1 MKVTVAKSAGFC
13 FGVKRAVE
21 TVYKEIENRKK
32 QKEYNRESNKE
43 GNKESNKEGWDHSYT
58 YGPIIHNEQV
68 VADLEKNGVTVLN
81 SMEELLAIEHGTVI
95 IRSHGVD
102 RKTNDYIRERDLKL
116 VDATCPFVKKIHKTV
131 MEKSRDGYAI
141 LIIGNEKHP
150 EVQGIKGWSE
160 SDTFIINTEEQAEK
174 FEYDR
179 GKKLCVVAQ
188 TTFNYKKFDK
198 MVEIIGKK
206 GYDIIVVNTICN
218 ATNERQAEA
227 RQIASGSDAMIVIGG
242 KSSSNTQKLYE
253 ICKEECK
260 NTYYIQK
267 LKDLD
272 LKKLQTCRNV
282 GITAGASTPNNI
294 IEEVL
299 AECQN

>member
-21 TVYKEIENRKK
+21 TVYKEIESRRE
-32 QKEYNRESNKE
+32 QREFNRENKNE
-43 GNKESNKEGWDHSYT
+43 KFNSEEWDHIYT

-81 SMEELLAIEHGTVI
+81 SMEELQAVEHGTVI

-102 RKTNDYIRERDLKL
+102 QKTNDYIREQGLKL

-160 SDTFIINTEEQAEK
+160 SDTFIINTEEEAQK
-174 FEYDR
+174 FEYDK

-206 GYDIIVVNTICN
+206 GYDIIVVNKPKGMVVHPANGC
-218 ATNERQAEA
+218 E
-227 RQIASGSDAMIVIGG
+227 
-242 KSSSNTQKLYE
+242 
-253 ICKEECK
+253 
-260 NTYYIQK
+260 YY
-267 LKDLD
+267 L
-272 LKKLQTCRNV
+272 
-282 GITAGASTPNNI
+282 
-294 IEEVL
+294 
-299 AECQN
+299 

>member
-43 GNKESNKEGWDHSYT
+43 GNKESNKEGWDHIYT

-116 VDATCPFVKKIHKTV
+116 VDATCPFVKKYI
-131 MEKSRDGYAI
+131 
-141 LIIGNEKHP
+141 
-150 EVQGIKGWSE
+150 
-160 SDTFIINTEEQAEK
+160 
-174 FEYDR
+174 
-179 GKKLCVVAQ
+179 
-188 TTFNYKKFDK
+188 
-198 MVEIIGKK
+198 
-206 GYDIIVVNTICN
+206 
-218 ATNERQAEA
+218 RQ
-227 RQIASGSDAMIVIGG
+227 
-242 KSSSNTQKLYE
+242 
-253 ICKEECK
+253 
-260 NTYYIQK
+260 
-267 LKDLD
+267 
-272 LKKLQTCRNV
+272 
-282 GITAGASTPNNI
+282 
-294 IEEVL
+294 
-299 AECQN
+299 